1 MQYKDTSQQAFIY
14 LCICLFIYL
23 LFGRSR
29 EFLIWKVDPPQKKLW
44 VRLLYGI
51 KIKHC
56 NASFFS
62 FPTLFSPALWSPLH
76 LNVWGLVNTEVL
88 LLEKAPV
95 L

>member
-1 MQYKDTSQQAFIY
+1 MY
-14 LCICLFIYL
+14 LFIYL
-23 LFGRSR
+23 FIYYLVDLG

-62 FPTLFSPALWSPLH
+62 FPTLFPALWSPLH